1 MSTAQKDVR
10 DGIVAG
16 LLAYFLWGFLPVY
29 FKIVGSV
36 SALEVMSHRV
46 MWAIPFG
53 ALIIAFRGQWQEV
66 GRALTHKGMLG
77 WLSVSAL
84 LIGFNWF
91 VYIWAIQDDRIFEAS
106 LGYYI
111 NPLTSMLVGAVFFGE
126 RLRRLQGLAVT
137 LAAAGVLILT
147 IKGGQVPWV
156 SLALAVS
163 FTAYAGIR
171 KRVVI
176 GGMPGLFV
184 ETVLLGPFAV
194 ALFAWLSVSGQA
206 IFANGDTST
215 SLWLVL
221 AGPATALPLLCFAL
235 AARRLPLT
243 TLGFM
248 QFLSPT
254 MQFLAG
260 IYYGEVLT
268 TAHLICFGCI
278 WTAVLVFSYDAIKN
292 GRKKAPAA
300 AAVGA

>member
-1 MSTAQKDVR
+1 MSTSQNDVR

-36 SALEVMSHRV
+36 SPLEVMTHRV

-53 ALIIAFRGQWQEV
+53 AIIIAFRSQWKDV
-66 GRALTHKGMLG
+66 ARALTHRAMLG

-84 LIGFNWF
+84 LIGVNWF
-91 VYIWAIQDDRIFEAS
+91 IYIWAIQDERIFEAS

-126 RLRRLQGLAVT
+126 RLRRFQGLAAA
-137 LAAAGVLILT
+137 LAATGVLILT

-163 FTAYAGIR
+163 FTAYAAIR

-176 GGMPGLFV
+176 GGMPGLFI
-184 ETVLLGPFAV
+184 ETVLLAPFAV
-194 ALFAWLSVSGQA
+194 ASFAWIVVSGHA
-206 IFANGDTST
+206 VFGNGEMAM

-221 AGPATALPLLCFAL
+221 AGPATALPLLFFAL

-254 MQFLAG
+254 LQFLVG

-268 TAHLICFGCI
+268 TAHLICFACI
-278 WTAVLVFSYDAIKN
+278 WTAVIIFSYDAMKY
-292 GRKKAPAA
+292 GRKKAPATVA
-300 AAVGA
+300 AGA